1 MYLLI
6 DSGNTKDKI
15 AFVENDKIIKSF
27 IYDKLSVGMLQ
38 KILKNIKIEKSIFC
52 SVTNNKNINYFL
64 DSKFNNCTL
73 NHNTKTKIINNYS
86 SKNSLG
92 ADRIALVSGAKEI
105 YPSDDI
111 VVIDIGTCIT
121 YDFVN
126 NKYEYFGGMISPG
139 YELRLN
145 VLHEKTSIQFSGVM
159 PKKMNLN
166 IISNNSENCVH
177 SGIYFGILS
186 EINGI
191 FHLYNQNF
199 KNLKFIFTG
208 GNYNYFKNHLKFSH
222 IFDENLIFKGLNS
235 ILKFNEG

>member
-6 DSGNTKDKI
+6 DSGNTKDKL
-15 AFVENDKIIKSF
+15 AFVENDKIVKSF
-27 IYDKLSVGMLQ
+27 IYDNLSVVMLQ
-38 KILKNIKIEKSIFC
+38 NILKNVKIEKSIFC
-52 SVTNNKNINYFL
+52 SVTNNTDINDFL
-64 DSKFNNCTL
+64 DSKFHNFTL

-92 ADRIALVSGAKEI
+92 ADRIALVSGAKEV
-105 YPSDDI
+105 YPLDDV
-111 VVIDIGTCIT
+111 VVIDVGTCIT

-126 NKYEYFGGMISPG
+126 NNYEYFGGMISPG
-139 YELRLN
+139 YELRLK

-166 IISNNSENCVH
+166 ITSNNSENCVH

-191 FHLYNQNF
+191 FNLYNQNY

-208 GNYNYFKNHLKFSH
+208 GNYTYFKNHLKFSH
-222 IFDENLIFKGLNS
+222 IFDKNLIFKGLNS